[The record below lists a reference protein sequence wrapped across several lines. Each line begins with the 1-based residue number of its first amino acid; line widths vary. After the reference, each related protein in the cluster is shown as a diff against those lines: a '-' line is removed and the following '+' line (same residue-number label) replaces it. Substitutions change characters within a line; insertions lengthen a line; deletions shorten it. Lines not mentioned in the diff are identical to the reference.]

1 MKTIKIEDFNKMLG
15 GFVSVE
21 NAPSRNGYNTA
32 PNQFIITFENGRV
45 LQSYKSLVAAKV
57 NGERFVT
64 TSHDYSVTTSRFVK
78 DFLGLNKEE
87 RLKALECEELTM
99 IEE

>member
-64 TSHDYSVTTSRFVK
+64 TSHDYSATTSRFVK
-78 DFLGLNKEE
+78 DFLGLNKAE
-87 RLKALECEELTM
+87 RVKALECEELTM